1 MATLRLISLWLMR
14 IGVALYAI
22 TRNFNTI
29 TSFNLD
35 SVLYWVTLSYSLFAM
50 LLLVGGLIGKSW
62 LTISSALFLIFITGY
77 FAIIN
82 VKDMLGHNFASYIL
96 IGGVAVYFAVNGNEN
111 K

>member
-22 TRNFNTI
+22 TRNFKI
-29 TSFNLD
+29 IVSFNFD
-35 SVLYWVTLSYSLFAM
+35 SIQYWVTLCYSIFAV
-50 LLLVGGLIGKSW
+50 LLLIGGLIGKSW
-62 LTISSALFLIFITGY
+62 LTIFSSLFLIFITGY

-82 VKDMLGHNFASYIL
+82 IKDMLGHNFASYIL
-96 IGGVAVYFAVNGNEN
+96 IGGVAVFFAVNGNDS